1 MGLQETERNAVQ
13 IKALLQKYNANS
25 LICMEAI
32 GKGGPIMKLAV
43 FMLGR
48 HTDLFEIQNTEAMIT
63 HCQRMIAIDDMW
75 KDDKPR
81 NKECGKTAEQMAQSE
96 VIETYV
102 LH

>member
-1 MGLQETERNAVQ
+1 MLKEQMGLQETERNAVQ

-48 HTDLFEIQNTEAMIT
+48 HTDLLEIRNTEAMIM

-75 KDDKPR
+75 KDDKPV
-81 NKECGKTAEQMAQSE
+81 KEGCEKAAERMAQSE
-96 VIETYV
+96 VI
-102 LH
+102 